1 MGLRATRLNLDG
13 FRGYSSFTLEPD
25 PTLTI
30 LVGANAIGKTNII
43 EALQLLTAAESFR
56 RPQWA
61 EIVSWGEEQA
71 RLSLTAEGDGRVLT
85 TELSVG
91 ETGKREYRVNGKVR
105 RRVSDVAGILSCV
118 LFTPD
123 DLRLIKDS
131 AERRRSTLDAMGVQL
146 SPSYRALKAEYERLI
161 RQRNA
166 SLRDP
171 GQDVA
176 VLNALTSR
184 LVRVGSS
191 FMAARMRLFE
201 RLRPRLSDLY
211 RTLSQGEELETQYL
225 PSWLGSDN
233 PTDEEGV
240 RLRLI
245 EEYERRGPEE
255 FARGTTLVGP
265 HKDDV
270 VFLVNGRDARAYSS
284 QGQQRTVA
292 LAWKLAEVAVV
303 RDVSGQSPLLLLD
316 DVMSELDEARR
327 HNLAEFVG
335 GAAQTFMT
343 TTNLGYFAPELV
355 DRAKVV
361 NLP

>member
-1 MGLRATRLNLDG
+1 MGLHATRLDLEG

-25 PTLTI
+25 PALTI
-30 LVGANAIGKTNII
+30 LVGPNAIGKTNII

-56 RPQWA
+56 RPQWN
-61 EIVSWGEEQA
+61 EIISWGEEQA

-91 ETGKREYRVNGKVR
+91 GSGKREYRVNGKIR

-166 SLRDP
+166 ALRDP
-171 GQDVA
+171 GRDTV
-176 VLNALTSR
+176 VINTLTSH
-184 LVRVGSS
+184 VVKVGSS

-201 RLRPRLSDLY
+201 RLRPRVSDLY
-211 RTLSQGEELETQYL
+211 CTLSQGEELEASYL
-225 PSWLGSDN
+225 ASWSPGDK
-233 PTDEEGV
+233 THDEEGIQ
-240 RLRLI
+240 LRLV

-270 VFLVNGRDARAYSS
+270 LFRVNGRDARVYSS

-303 RDVSGQSPLLLLD
+303 RDVSGQPPLLLLD
-316 DVMSELDEARR
+316 DVMSELDEERR

-335 GAAQTFMT
+335 SAAQTFVT
-343 TTNLGYFAPELV
+343 TTNLGYFETDLV